1 MSDRCPF
8 GYLFRLVVQGVQ
20 SRMVLVVNVFFGIFK
35 IIFFY
40 FFVAICDLVHDVEA
54 LFHLPLP
61 LTSCGNL
68 F

>member
-1 MSDRCPF
+1 MSDRCPL

-20 SRMVLVVNVFFGIFK
+20 RRMVLVINVFLVFSK
-35 IIFFY
+35 LLFFY
-40 FFVAICDLVHDVEA
+40 FVIAICDLVHDVEA
-54 LFHLPLP
+54 LFHLHLP